1 MSGSSLIGKTLRGH
15 YYITDKIGEGGIGET
30 YLAIDK
36 DQPED
41 YQCVIKRLKPQN
53 TNQSTIMWL
62 QRTFNREAVALQ
74 RLGSHDQI
82 PRLLAFFREDEEFFI
97 AQEFIHGINLRTE
110 FINSPKWS
118 ENQVISLLDNILEV
132 LDFVHQNQVIHR
144 DLKPENLIQRSSD
157 HKIVLIDFGAVK
169 EVGTQIINTK
179 GKKVSTSFIIGT
191 PGYMPMEQLRQN
203 PMLCSD
209 IYAVGMIAIEALTGL
224 HPTKLLDSYT
234 GQIIWRDRLK
244 IREDLAEILDKMIA
258 YNPHHRYQS
267 ASECLQAIR
276 DCSQCLNHAVQT
288 SILLSLPP
296 IYTIVRS
303 GSLYWLNT
311 NKFLVKFLAITQY
324 KKFVKTLGT
333 SLILTS
339 IVAIIVGKGIWSQI
353 LMNNIEVMA
362 DNIPL
367 PASSAKKV
375 HNPNINIDKFL
386 TYFINSST
394 NLTKKN
400 PTDLPIIKLIAHNQT
415 SSLVLSRLQTLR
427 LENIQIYQVATP
439 RTYNICNAPLQLL
452 QPNHSDRLNLDWQLD
467 WTTNGNAH
475 VARLKMQGYSGKM
488 RTISPDGK
496 GGLRTVE
503 QTMQLYTSAKGYV
516 LLGFNPLDVEKQQ
529 AQRYKTNNLIIRVE
543 IDGSTTI
550 INCDDSG
557 NISSAIAQEF

>member
-1 MSGSSLIGKTLRGH
+1 MSGASLIGKTLRSR

-62 QRTFNREAVALQ
+62 QRAFNREAVTLQ

-110 FINSPKWS
+110 FSNSGKWS
-118 ENQVISLLDNILEV
+118 ETQVISLLQNILEV

-144 DLKPENLIQRSSD
+144 DLKPENLIKRSSD
-157 HKIVLIDFGAVK
+157 NKIVLIDFGAVK
-169 EVGTQIINTK
+169 EIGTQIINNK

-224 HPTKLLDSYT
+224 HSTKLLDSYT
-234 GQIIWRDRLK
+234 GQIVWRDRLK
-244 IREDLAEILDKMIA
+244 IREDLAEILDRMIA

-267 ASECLQAIR
+267 AAECLQEILSL
-276 DCSQCLNHAVQT
+276 SQGLNHQRQT
-288 SILLSLPP
+288 SILLSLSP
-296 IYTIVRS
+296 ICTVIKF
-303 GSLYWLNT
+303 GSFGRITT
-311 NKFLVKFLAITQY
+311 NEFIGKFLAITQNR
-324 KKFVKTLGT
+324 KLVKTPGI
-333 SLILTS
+333 SLILAS

-353 LMNNIEVMA
+353 LINNIDAMA
-362 DNIPL
+362 DEISL
-367 PASSAKKV
+367 PASRATKG
-375 HNPNINIDKFL
+375 HTPNINISKFL
-386 TYFINSST
+386 SYFINSSA

-400 PTDLPIIKLIAHNQT
+400 PTDLPIIKPLVHNQ
-415 SSLVLSRLQTLR
+415 SSSPVLSRLQTLR
-427 LENIQIYQVATP
+427 LENIQIHQVATP

-467 WTTNGNAH
+467 WTTKGNAH
-475 VARLKMQGYSGKM
+475 VGRLKMQGYSGKM

-516 LLGFNPLDVEKQQ
+516 LLGFNPMDVEKKQ
-529 AQRYKTNNLIIRVE
+529 ARRYKANNLIIRVE